1 VHRLVTKLTSSFGLA
16 FIASAALPA
25 GASAQEPRRLAE
37 PDSVPLEL
45 AAALVSAGGFGGEPQ
60 ILVGSVPEWIAPR
73 VFVPSGGRVLGS
85 AFLGT
90 TIVAVVTIP
99 SASDSILAD
108 VRRGLLQK
116 GWTPAPPPPVYSGG
130 GFRSASMSVPSSP
143 FARDVLCSDQQVIT
157 ASATRRRG
165 VATDITFRITTSPG
179 YSACHPVQ
187 PYQPAVRSPMPTLFN
202 PTGVSE
208 MGMNMECSALN
219 VGSSGTSTT
228 YRTPMTADALLDHYG
243 KQLSDSGWTV
253 VGERV
258 SITGRSWTRPDSA
271 GNPIETSITVKTGRE
286 SGCRELTMQV
296 RTLRKP

>member
-1 VHRLVTKLTSSFGLA
+1 
-16 FIASAALPA
+16 
-25 GASAQEPRRLAE
+25 LAE
-37 PDSVPLEL
+37 PDSIPLEL

-73 VFVPSGGRVLGS
+73 VFVPPGGRVLGS

-90 TIVAVVTIP
+90 TIVAVMTMP

-108 VRRGLLQK
+108 VRRGLVQK

-130 GFRSASMSVPSSP
+130 GFRPATMSVPSSP
-143 FARDVLCSDQQVIT
+143 FARDVLCNDQQVIT
-157 ASATRRRG
+157 ATATRRRG
-165 VATDITFRITTSPG
+165 VATDITLRITTSPG
-179 YSACHPVQ
+179 YSPCHPVQ
-187 PYQPAVRSPMPTLFN
+187 PYQSAVRSPMPTLFN
-202 PTGVSE
+202 PVGVSE
-208 MGMNMECSALN
+208 MGMNMECSAFM
-219 VGSSGTSTT
+219 VSSTGTSAT

-253 VGERV
+253 VGERA
-258 SITGRSWTRPDSA
+258 SISGRSWTRPDSA

-286 SGCRELTMQV
+286 SGCRELNMQV